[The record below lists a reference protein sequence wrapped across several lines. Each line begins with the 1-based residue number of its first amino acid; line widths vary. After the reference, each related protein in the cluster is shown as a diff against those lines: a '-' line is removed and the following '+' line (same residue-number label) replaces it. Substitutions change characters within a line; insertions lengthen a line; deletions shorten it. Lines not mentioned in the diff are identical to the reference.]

1 MSEKMKKD
9 VHNVQKEV
17 KTEVLQETTQ
27 TKALSPTPVRA
38 VDKYKGK
45 YILKPCK
52 QTWISQIDPQH
63 DGAYLFSETKI
74 YVAPE
79 LDKNTN
85 LVKTGLTEDEA
96 RELEL
101 EMGLQ
106 KMSLSPYNKAFW
118 SDFKLYPKV
127 PQSGVVLD
135 LDNSALDK
143 LRYLYCRVSS
153 KVANSHADALENP
166 MAELVMTSTEKE
178 AKAESSRV
186 KVKTEAYKHFANMTI
201 SEQIDFLKVFE
212 EGKFK
217 VGKSSSPDFINS
229 VLGKIVDSSP
239 EKFLDTLNNPYYKTI
254 SFLQDCIQAG
264 LIRKSGTVYSL
275 AGGDKIGDSFLNT
288 IENLHSSEYNEV
300 KVSLKHKL
308 ETLK

>member
-1 MSEKMKKD
+1 MI
-9 VHNVQKEV
+9 
-17 KTEVLQETTQ
+17 VLFT
-27 TKALSPTPVRA
+27 V
-38 VDKYKGK
+38 
-45 YILKPCK
+45 
-52 QTWISQIDPQH
+52 
-63 DGAYLFSETKI
+63 F
-74 YVAPE
+74 
-79 LDKNTN
+79 
-85 LVKTGLTEDEA
+85 
-96 RELEL
+96 
-101 EMGLQ
+101 
-106 KMSLSPYNKAFW
+106 
-118 SDFKLYPKV
+118 
-127 PQSGVVLD
+127 VL
-135 LDNSALDK
+135 
-143 LRYLYCRVSS
+143 RVS
-153 KVANSHADALENP
+153 LG
-166 MAELVMTSTEKE
+166 
-178 AKAESSRV
+178 
-186 KVKTEAYKHFANMTI
+186 
-201 SEQIDFLKVFE
+201 FE